1 VVLAVGG
8 NKSQEVPIHLVGAA
22 TGASPAATFSWT
34 ARLAPAGAPAPIGTG
49 AEIDWAPGFLNSE
62 GTWTFDITLT
72 VTDGA
77 ATATATV
84 QASYFVLL

>member
-1 VVLAVGG
+1 
-8 NKSQEVPIHLVGAA
+8 VPL
-22 TGASPAATFSWT
+22 
-34 ARLAPAGAPAPIGTG
+34 GTG
-49 AEIDWAPGFLNSE
+49 PEIDWAPGFLNSE

-77 ATATATV
+77 STASATV